1 MVSIDVGFVRG
12 CKRWEISPFKLLLL
26 GLVAMLKATMRARR
40 KSGRRK
46 MIMVVTEWNCSGINY
61 CYYR

>member
-1 MVSIDVGFVRG
+1 MKKREVLVSIDVVLLRV

-26 GLVAMLKATMRARR
+26 GLVAMLKAAMRARR

-46 MIMVVTEWNCSGINY
+46 MIMVVKE
-61 CYYR
+61 